1 MMVCFEKNLSQ
12 DWHRVLHCL
21 KDMDARGEGGIAL
34 WDFLDFVV
42 SFRTP
47 LFIQMRPFI
56 LTKVWRFHVVLNYLK
71 ILVIWLNWMR

>member
-1 MMVCFEKNLSQ
+1 MCTYFVFLLGLKVMMVCFEKNLSQ

-21 KDMDARGEGGIAL
+21 RDMDTRGEGGLAL

-56 LTKVWRFHVVLNYLK
+56 LKKVLIFL
-71 ILVIWLNWMR
+71 